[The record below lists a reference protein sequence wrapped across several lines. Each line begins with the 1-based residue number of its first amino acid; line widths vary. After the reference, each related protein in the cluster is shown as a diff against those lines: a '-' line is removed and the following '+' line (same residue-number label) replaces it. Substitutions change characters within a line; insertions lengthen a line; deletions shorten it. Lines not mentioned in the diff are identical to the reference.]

1 MSHIDLATIFT
12 GMATGGF
19 LAPLAGIGR
28 QLGAAGAHRRAASRP
43 HIVDGRNTSVAAL
56 RPNGPAMRWTT
67 AGDGTL
73 VMVWTPAAP

>member
-1 MSHIDLATIFT
+1 MSATDLATLFT

-28 QLGAAGAHRRAASRP
+28 QFSAAGANGRASSHP
-43 HIVDGRNTSVAAL
+43 QIVDARDSPVRAL
-56 RPNGPAMRWTT
+56 RPNGAALRWRT